1 MASQKLLGFF
11 ALGGV
16 ELVALGGDDHKG
28 DAALIEIFQHH
39 LVVCRR
45 ADAAVH
51 QLKHQLDKIKV
62 GVGGEIS
69 VGESGPFFL
78 VGRISLGK
86 AVAGQIH
93 QKELFVHVV
102 KVDGNGL
109 SGCRAD
115 TCQRFPTQK
124 GIDQRAFSHVGAPRK
139 GDLHHGIGGELTGQS
154 RADAK
159 IGVVEIQ
166 RHT

>member
-11 ALGGV
+11 AFGGV
-16 ELVALGGDDHKG
+16 ELVALSGNDDKG
-28 DAALIEIFQHH
+28 DAALTQILQHH
-39 LVVCRR
+39 FVIRSR
-45 ADAAVH
+45 TNAAVY
-51 QLKHQLDKIKV
+51 QLKNHFYQIKV
-62 GVGGEIS
+62 GIVRKIS
-69 VGESGPFFL
+69 VGERGPFL
-78 VGRISLGK
+78 LIGRIALGK
-86 AVAGQIH
+86 SVAGQIH